1 MGWLGISHIAAVV
14 VLWVASS
21 ELIQLIFDSSLS
33 FESPLFFTFFSTS
46 LFSVYL
52 AGFWVFPSWRHA
64 GDARTLNTASP
75 RNEEATRSLLD
86 QEEGQVAGVR
96 QCAPAAEAAWLAAQ
110 FAPLWFISNWTFNAS
125 LCQVGVVNSL
135 CLCCAVCLSTTAS
148 SFGGML
154 LRQYRH
160 DTRPFA
166 HMV

>member
-33 FESPLFFTFFSTS
+33 FESPLFLTFFSTS

-52 AGFWVFPSWRHA
+52 AGFLVCPSWRHA
-64 GDARTLNTASP
+64 GDARTPDAASP

-86 QEEGQVAGVR
+86 QEEGQAAGVR

-125 LCQVGVVNSL
+125 LCQVGVVH
-135 CLCCAVCLSTTAS
+135 AVCVCCSVCA
-148 SFGGML
+148 
-154 LRQYRH
+154 RA
-160 DTRPFA
+160 PWC
-166 HMV
+166 